1 MSVKDALDRFGRVV
15 VKESKT
21 ALTKQDR
28 NVSKK
33 LYNSIKYTSKVSKN
47 SFELSFVMEEHGKF
61 LDQGVQGKVSKIK
74 SPNSPFRFGS
84 GTGKKGGLTNGIEEW
99 VKARRFQFR
108 DRKTGRF
115 MSFKDTAKLITRS
128 IYLTGTKPTNFFSK
142 PFNAAF
148 KKLPDEIVKSY
159 GLTVDKLIKSAL
171 Q

>member
-1 MSVKDALDRFGRVV
+1 MSVKDALDRFGRTV

-33 LYNSIKYTSKVSKN
+33 LYNSIKYNAKVSKN
-47 SFELSFVMEEHGKF
+47 SFELYFSMEEHGKF
-61 LDQGVQGKVSKIK
+61 LDKGVQGKISKIK

-99 VKARRFQFR
+99 VRARRFQFR

-115 MSFKDTAKLITRS
+115 MSFKNTAYLITRS
-128 IYLTGTKPTNFFSK
+128 IYLTGTKPTNFFTK

-148 KKLPDEIVKSY
+148 KNLPEEVTKAY
-159 GLTVDKLIKSAL
+159 GLTVDKLIKTAL

>member
-1 MSVKDALDRFGRVV
+1 MSVEKALQRFGSTV

-21 ALTKQDR
+21 ALTKQGR
-28 NVSKK
+28 NVSKS

-47 SFELSFVMEEHGKF
+47 SFELSFIMEDHGKF

-84 GTGKKGGLTNGIEEW
+84 GTGKKGGLSNGIEEW
-99 VKARRFQFR
+99 VRARRFQFR
-108 DRKTGRF
+108 DRKTGKF
-115 MSFKDTAKLITRS
+115 MSFKNTAYLISRS
-128 IYLTGTKPTNFFSK
+128 IYLTGTKPTNFFTK

-148 KKLPDEIVKSY
+148 KNLPNEVVKAY
-159 GLTVDKLIKSAL
+159 GLTVDKLIKTAL